1 MRVQSESGANQ
12 DYDRV
17 ISKAAAATVATNG
30 KANRVAPD
38 ASV

>member
-1 MRVQSESGANQ
+1 MHLRGESGAIQ

-30 KANRVAPD
+30 KAN
-38 ASV
+38 